1 MKIALISM
9 RPKIAD
15 KKANLQ
21 TMKEH
26 ISKTNADMYI
36 FGEISLTGYRCKD
49 ELRNLVE
56 AIDGSSVEYMKKIAK
71 DKKCYI
77 S

>member
-1 MKIALISM
+1 MCIKMKIALISM

-21 TMKEH
+21 AMKEQV
-26 ISKTNADMYI
+26 SKTKADLYI

-49 ELRNLVE
+49 ELRDLSETIN
-56 AIDGSSVEYMKKIAK
+56 
-71 DKKCYI
+71 
-77 S
+77 